1 MRRYLIGLALV
12 GQFVLPT
19 LASGQANNQQVT
31 YLVCQR
37 PSGCSTY
44 LPGGVVPL
52 DMAGTGYD
60 AFSGVLNLTL
70 ASDPN
75 TKLLD
80 ATWIRE
86 SSTISTSDPA
96 EGGRIRAGYA
106 DPDVKR
112 FDIDWQRGSSVTIL
126 LKGLGSGA
134 PIVAYADIKAGFGL
148 DKVSSFIAACAEFT
162 SKAEVDAEVKDA
174 LIRVKEYDA
183 TMEAAARKAEAA
195 VDAIESEP
203 KAVVSQSKPKPTRKR
218 K

>member
-1 MRRYLIGLALV
+1 MER
-12 GQFVLPT
+12 
-19 LASGQANNQQVT
+19 
-31 YLVCQR
+31 
-37 PSGCSTY
+37 
-44 LPGGVVPL
+44 
-52 DMAGTGYD
+52 AGTGYD

-70 ASDPN
+70 TSGPN
-75 TKLLD
+75 TELLD

-86 SSTISTSDPA
+86 SSAISTGDPA

-126 LKGLGSGA
+126 LKGLGSGV

-162 SKAEVDAEVKDA
+162 SKAEFDAGAKDA

-195 VDAIESEP
+195 VDAIVSEP
-203 KAVVSQSKPKPTRKR
+203 KAAQSQTKPRKARKR